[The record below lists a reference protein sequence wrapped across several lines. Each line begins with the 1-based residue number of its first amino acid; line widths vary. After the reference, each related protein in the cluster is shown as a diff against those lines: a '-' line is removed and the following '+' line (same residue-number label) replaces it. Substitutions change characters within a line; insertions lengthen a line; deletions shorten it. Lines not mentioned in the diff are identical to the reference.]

1 MIIKD
6 FVPRVFCSV
15 GDTGVVW
22 AVDQVDV
29 VWRRQGARGDNV
41 LGNKWQ
47 SVTGKLSMVGASV
60 S

>member
-1 MIIKD
+1 M
-6 FVPRVFCSV
+6 
-15 GDTGVVW
+15 VW

>member
-1 MIIKD
+1 M
-6 FVPRVFCSV
+6 
-15 GDTGVVW
+15 VW

-47 SVTGKLSMVGASV
+47 SVTGKLSMVGADFFWAGWWCECVLISY
-60 S
+60 